1 MTVAAQSTR
10 LYHEE
15 VALQAEF
22 GTLLWLAFG
31 DDDSHAQMVATC
43 NTVVDAIEAR
53 DVPIAAPDRRTAGRR
68 LDGPA
73 HRLPARSGAPMTSTP
88 ARSPTYP
95 PTWRPPST
103 RSAT

>member
-43 NTVVDAIEAR
+43 NAVVDAIEAR
-53 DVPIAAPDRRTAGRR
+53 DVPAARQTAEQRVADSTAR
-68 LDGPA
+68 LIDY
-73 HRLPARSGAPMTSTP
+73 RLGQELR
-88 ARSPTYP
+88 
-95 PTWRPPST
+95 
-103 RSAT
+103 